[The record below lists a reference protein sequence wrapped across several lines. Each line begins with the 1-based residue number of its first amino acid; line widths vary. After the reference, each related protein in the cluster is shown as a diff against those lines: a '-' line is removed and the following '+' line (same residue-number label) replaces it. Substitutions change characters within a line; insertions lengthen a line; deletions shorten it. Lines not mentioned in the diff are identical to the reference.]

1 MRSGAGRLACGV
13 VGIALAGWLAGVDA
27 VSAAAI
33 RGVVL
38 NAGPAPDRKQIPIN
52 IDQYVCGKSR
62 ESEDLVLGP
71 NRGIR
76 WAVVSLQTPPPG
88 VRGEPSPA
96 PVQMDQQQCVYIPRV
111 VVVPVGGTVEFLN
124 SDRLLHNLHSLS
136 TENSTFN
143 RTQPK
148 GRTVP
153 VVFKKPEIVRIDCD
167 LHTWMRAWV
176 VVAEH
181 SYYAVTGANGEFVLD
196 NVPAGKYTLKI
207 WQETLG
213 TVTRDVTVGEQD
225 TTGVTVEMGKK

>member
-1 MRSGAGRLACGV
+1 MRSSVLTRAGCVAALLAAACWP
-13 VGIALAGWLAGVDA
+13 AVDA
-27 VSAAAI
+27 ASAGAI
-33 RGVVL
+33 RGTVL
-38 NAGPAPDRKQIPIN
+38 NGGPPPERKPIAIN
-52 IDQYVCGKSR
+52 IDQYVCGKGR
-62 ESEDLVLGP
+62 ENEELIVGP

-76 WAVVSLQTPPPG
+76 WAVVSLVNPPAG
-88 VRGEPSPA
+88 GRTDA
-96 PVQMDQQQCVYIPRV
+96 AAKPVQMDQQQCVYVPRV

-136 TENSTFN
+136 SENPSFN

-167 LHTWMRAWV
+167 LHAWMRAWV

-181 SYYAVTGANGEFVLD
+181 PFFAVTGPQGEFVLD
-196 NVPAGKYTLKI
+196 NVPPGKYTLKV

-213 TVTRDVTVGEQD
+213 TVTREVTVGEQD
-225 TTGVTVEMGKK
+225 LTGVTLEMGKK